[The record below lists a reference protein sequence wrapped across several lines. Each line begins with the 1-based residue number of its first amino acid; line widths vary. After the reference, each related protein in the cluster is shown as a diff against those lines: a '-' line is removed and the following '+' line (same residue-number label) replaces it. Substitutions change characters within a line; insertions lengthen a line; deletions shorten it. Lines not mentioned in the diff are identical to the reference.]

1 MNSRE
6 AIEEVLRRAGQ
17 PLRAAAIAKAIN
29 DERLYVR
36 GDGDPLP
43 AYQVYSTAHG
53 YPGVFEID
61 SGLIALRSEDQREPG
76 ESEPEDDAEPTRLP
90 AVRTEKGRKIMTG
103 IAGEHFVAGE
113 LSRQGWIVGLT
124 AKNTASV
131 DVLAKRE
138 HSSRT
143 LSLQV
148 KSRTNAYPY
157 AWRVGQKPEE
167 RDCDFYVLV
176 DLREVGEVPLY
187 FVVPTKE
194 VIRLWSNEQIR
205 TRDVEVFREKWDL
218 LEAEADR

>member
-61 SGLIALRSEDQREPG
+61 SGLIALRSEGQREAAEA
-76 ESEPEDDAEPTRLP
+76 ESEDDTEPARP
-90 AVRTEKGRKIMTG
+90 EKGRKIMTG

-138 HSSRT
+138 HSTRT

-148 KSRTNAYPY
+148 KSRTNAYRW
-157 AWRVGQKPEE
+157 AWRVGQKPEK
-167 RDCDFYVLV
+167 RDCDFYILV
-176 DLREVGEVPLY
+176 DLREVGEVPSY
-187 FVVPTKE
+187 YVVPIGE
-194 VIRLWSNEQIR
+194 VIRLWKYEQVR
-205 TRDVEVFREKWDL
+205 TRDVEAFREKWDL

>member
-6 AIEEVLRRAGQ
+6 AIEEVLRRAGH

-29 DERLYVR
+29 EERLYVR
-36 GDGDPLP
+36 GDCEPLP
-43 AYQVYSTAHG
+43 VYQVYSTAHG
-53 YPGVFEID
+53 Y
-61 SGLIALRSEDQREPG
+61 SGIFKIEAGCISLRPPEEREDNETD
-76 ESEPEDDAEPTRLP
+76 SEPEQACLAPTQ
-90 AVRTEKGRKIMTG
+90 VGKGRRIMTG

-138 HSSRT
+138 HSART

-167 RDCDFYVLV
+167 RDCDFFVLV
-176 DLREVGEVPLY
+176 DLREVGEAPLY
-187 FVVPTKE
+187 FVMPTKE
-194 VIRLWSNEQIR
+194 VIRSWSNEQIR
-205 TRDVEVFREKWDL
+205 TRDAAPFREKWDL